1 MKAKKIVTMFVCMAV
16 AMADSLKEMFDRQKG
31 KEGEHE

>member
-1 MKAKKIVTMFVCMAV
+1 MKAKEIVTMFVCMAV
-16 AMADSLKEMFDRQKG
+16 AMADSLKEMFDRQKE

>member
-1 MKAKKIVTMFVCMAV
+1 MKAIITMFVCVAV
-16 AMADSLKEMFDRQKG
+16 AMAEELKEMFDRQKG